1 MKISSRLFLGFSSLI
16 MLAASG
22 FTEAETVLRVGISSD
37 PDQLDPVT
45 SRSYTGRF
53 IFNALCDRL
62 VDIDAHLNI
71 VPGLA
76 TDWSWS
82 ADNQVLTMHLRQGV
96 VFHDGEKFDAAAVK
110 YNIERELTLPGS
122 TRKSEISSISTVE
135 VADPYTIVFNLKTPD
150 AALLSQLTDRAG
162 AMLAPEAT
170 AKGNV
175 AAHPVCSG
183 PYQFDSRVQ
192 QDRIVLTRFN
202 QYWNPKPYHFDKV
215 IFLPVPDASV
225 RLANLRAGDLDLVDW
240 IAASDVKT
248 VTSDNNLMLAK
259 PTPLGYMSVVFNI
272 GHGQTTA
279 TSPLATDTRVRQA
292 FSWGLDRDAINQ
304 VVFGGLYTP
313 ANQPFTDA
321 SPYHVERPIPPRDAA
336 KARALLADAG
346 ITSPLHVTLMVPND
360 PVAQQVAQVIQSM
373 EAEAGFD
380 VSLQMTEHA
389 MLLSRLSSGDFELA
403 LSSWSG
409 RPDPD
414 GDVYSFVATRGA
426 LNDGRYSNEQVDKW
440 LLAARQSNDTSQR
453 KALYTN
459 VVQQLQADMPIA
471 YLYFEPRMFAINKKV
486 KGFSP
491 YPDALLRLADVT
503 FSQ

>member
-1 MKISSRLFLGFSSLI
+1 MKICARFFLGLSGLI
-16 MLAASG
+16 LLGASG
-22 FTEAETVLRVGISSD
+22 IAQAETMLRVGLSSD
-37 PDQLDPVT
+37 PDQLDPAT

-53 IFNALCDRL
+53 VFNALCDRL
-62 VDIDAHLNI
+62 VDIDAHLDI

-76 TDWSWS
+76 TQWSWS
-82 ADNQVLTMHLRQGV
+82 ADNKALTLRLRQGV

-110 YNIERELTLPGS
+110 YNIERDLTLPGS
-122 TRKSEISSISTVE
+122 TRKSEISSVSSVE
-135 VADPYTIVFNLKTPD
+135 VVDPYTVVLHLKNPD

-162 AMLAPEAT
+162 AMLAPGAT

-192 QDRIVLTRFN
+192 QDRIVLTKFN
-202 QYWNPKPYHFDKV
+202 QYWNPKPYHFDRV
-215 IFLPVPDASV
+215 VFLPVPDASV
-225 RLANLRAGDLDLVDW
+225 RLANLRAGDLDLIDW
-240 IAASDVKT
+240 VSASDVGT
-248 VTSDNNLMLAK
+248 VTSDSHLTLAK

-272 GHGQTTA
+272 GNGQNKP
-279 TSPLATDTRVRQA
+279 TSPLAADARVRQA
-292 FSWGLDRDAINQ
+292 FSWGIDRQALNQ
-304 VVFGGLYTP
+304 VVFAGQYTP

-321 SPYHVERPIPPRDAA
+321 SPYHVPLPIPSRDVA
-336 KARALLADAG
+336 KAKALLASAG
-346 ITSPLHVTLMVPND
+346 VTSPLHVTMVVPNE

-389 MLLSRLSSGDFELA
+389 TLLSRLSSGDFQLA

-414 GDVYSFVATRGA
+414 GDIYSFISSHGA

-440 LLAARQSNDTSQR
+440 LLAARQINNQDQR

-459 VVQQLQADMPIA
+459 VVRQLQIDMPVA
-471 YLYFEPRMFAINKKV
+471 YLYFEPRIFAISAKV
-486 KGFSP
+486 KGFVP

-503 FSQ
+503 LSQ